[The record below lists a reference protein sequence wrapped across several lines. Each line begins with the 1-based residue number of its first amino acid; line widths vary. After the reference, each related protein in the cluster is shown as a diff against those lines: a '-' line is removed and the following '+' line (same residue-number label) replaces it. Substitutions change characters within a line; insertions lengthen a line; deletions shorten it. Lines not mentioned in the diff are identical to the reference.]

1 MSERLTQPK
10 PYDGQSAFG
19 GVGVVPRRQQ
29 DPVLS
34 GLSNAAQ
41 QLDMSFLAGNFNA
54 QEPGTSATALQYSI
68 LSTMAENMPLRLL
81 RLLMAQDGTAQM
93 ASLVKAS
100 LAFGARKVRFVAV
113 KDWRKGR
120 GEIDDDG
127 TMELERVFGLYQTGA
142 TRSFVSGASIAAQMG
157 SAIPTPIPY
166 ALPMLLH
173 ASERLDDTGQV
184 CFEATGDLGTGVT
197 GIYDFDA
204 LSCRYRDGERRIQGG
219 AMRGVRFFEQQQRES
234 RANERTGQVEGW
246 RLLTGPGIS
255 SVSWKASSDNPYG
268 TPAAGAA
275 LSYLLRKAARRRDL
289 SDWLHAVA
297 WPKVIV
303 EQMVSALYRLA
314 AEQPSLLVAADRDSS
329 GNLRDI
335 TPDEWV
341 GKQVLAM
348 QKSLAS
354 LKSDDVWMIGEGK
367 AYGINPSGIQ
377 GLTDVLTM
385 ERLEEIQSYNL
396 LPALV
401 GVTDGGTQAYAEVQW
416 LAQTQMLALHA
427 AYAAAGPVAIGNYHF
442 RLLGLDM
449 IVRAEFDDLPPLDPQ
464 SIAEA
469 RKTIAALE
477 EHLAAIGING
487 PDDYA
492 LRVSESGAADPERL
506 AAYLTALLARLSSG
520 GNSS

>member
-1 MSERLTQPK
+1 MTS
-10 PYDGQSAFG
+10 FG

-29 DPVLS
+29 DPVIS
-34 GLSNAAQ
+34 GLANAAE
-41 QLDMSFLAGNFNA
+41 QLGLGFLAGCYNTG
-54 QEPGTSATALQYSI
+54 EPGTSATALQYSI
-68 LSTMAENMPLRLL
+68 LSTMAENTPLRLL

-93 ASLVKAS
+93 AALVKAS

-113 KDWRKGR
+113 KDWRQGR

-142 TRSFVSGASIAAQMG
+142 TNAALVLGMG
-157 SAIPTPIPY
+157 SSSPIPG
-166 ALPMLLH
+166 ALPLLLH

-204 LSCRYRDGERRIQGG
+204 LSCRFRDGERRIQGG
-219 AMRGVRFFEQQQRES
+219 ATRAVRFFEQQQREAT
-234 RANERTGQVEGW
+234 ANERTGQVDGW
-246 RLLTGPGIS
+246 RLLTGPGIA
-255 SVSWKASSDNPYG
+255 SVAWKASSDNPYG

-314 AEQPSLLVAADRDSS
+314 AEQPSLLIAADRDST
-329 GNLRDI
+329 GALRDM

-341 GKQVLAM
+341 GKQVQQM

-427 AYAAAGPVAIGNYHF
+427 AYAAAGPVALGNYHF

-449 IVRAEFDDLPPLDPQ
+449 IVRAEFDDLPPLDPK

-506 AAYLTALLARLSSG
+506 AAYLAALLARLSA
-520 GNSS
+520 GNGTTGA